1 MRIHYTL
8 SVFLSLFMLFQS
20 CNRERTPLLPNITG
34 KAGEVVLVVNANL
47 WENRTGN
54 AFVEFLASEVEVLP
68 QSEPMFN
75 PVNIPWTAFTNIF
88 KTHRNLILLSL
99 NPDESQAKMI
109 VRRNVWARPQLV
121 IEITAP
127 SDSALANF
135 SRNQS
140 ERIVNYLLVAERDR
154 IIENYRKFEK
164 SEIGESLISRHQLS
178 LVIPAGYSLDV
189 ETDNFLW
196 IANET
201 PRSSQGVFVYY
212 YNYEREDTFTPEF
225 LISKRNEVLK
235 ANVPGPVK
243 DSYMSTE
250 MIIPP
255 MFREYMKEDRYF
267 AEVRGLWKVEND
279 FMGGPFVSIT
289 TLDEKRNRVITVEG
303 FVYMAAGEKRNLLR
317 QVEAILHTLE
327 IVE

>member
-1 MRIHYTL
+1 MRIHCTL
-8 SVFLSLFMLFQS
+8 SIVLSLFMLLLS
-20 CNRERTPLLPNITG
+20 CKSERTPLLPNITG
-34 KAGEVVLVVNANL
+34 RAGEVVLVVNANL

-54 AFVEFLASEVEVLP
+54 SFLEFLASDVEVLP

-99 NPDESQAKMI
+99 NPEESQAKMI

-121 IEITAP
+121 IEISAP
-127 SDSALANF
+127 SDSSLANF
-135 SRNQS
+135 AWNQS
-140 ERIVNYLLVAERDR
+140 ERIVNYLLAAERDR

-164 SEIGESLISRHQLS
+164 REIGETLMSRHQLS

-189 ETDNFLW
+189 ENENFLW

-201 PRSSQGVFVYY
+201 PRTSQGIFVYY
-212 YNYEREDTFTPEF
+212 YNYEREDTFTPGF
-225 LISKRNEVLK
+225 LINKRNEVLK
-235 ANVPGPVK
+235 SNVPGPVRN
-243 DSYMSTE
+243 SHMSTE
-250 MIIPP
+250 TIIPP
-255 MFREYMKEDRYF
+255 MFREYMKEGRYF
-267 AEVRGLWKVEND
+267 AELRGLWKVEND

-327 IVE
+327 IAE